1 MRAWKCRIT
10 ATSVREYLTLPA
22 TCLRPTWVPSCL
34 VGRTP
39 LVALEVLEVD
49 AGRKL
54 VVVDRHDDPIQFRL
68 LFWLGQVRAAH
79 MSGVDWRGN
88 SASEGLSTDRKS
100 SEIFA
105 AIERRL
111 RADQE
116 EGNHSAWAAAGSV
129 DSSLN
134 LLGVRSPSERA
145 FKASIIEASSYHRE
159 WRAPLP
165 RRKST
170 NPPANS
176 CGREVT
182 LLPSGCSRT

>member
-1 MRAWKCRIT
+1 MPLCLSPSYTLYGGPGIFISDHLGGFTAKEGLFMFGWATRRALIRVT
-10 ATSVREYLTLPA
+10 RQ
-22 TCLRPTWVPSCL
+22 RPT
-34 VGRTP
+34 
-39 LVALEVLEVD
+39 
-49 AGRKL
+49 KN
-54 VVVDRHDDPIQFRL
+54 
-68 LFWLGQVRAAH
+68 
-79 MSGVDWRGN
+79 GN
-88 SASEGLSTDRKS
+88 SASEGLSMDRKS

-116 EGNHSAWAAAGSV
+116 EGNHSARAAAGSV

-134 LLGVRSPSERA
+134 LLGIRSPSERA

>member
-1 MRAWKCRIT
+1 MRFWT
-10 ATSVREYLTLPA
+10 ARLLPFELLLPPTRFSARLVSASLLVAFVHLVRGPWDLH
-22 TCLRPTWVPSCL
+22 LRPF
-34 VGRTP
+34 GRLHCQRGP
-39 LVALEVLEVD
+39 FYVWMGD
-49 AGRKL
+49 AESIVIRVTRQRPTKN
-54 VVVDRHDDPIQFRL
+54 
-68 LFWLGQVRAAH
+68 
-79 MSGVDWRGN
+79 GN
-88 SASEGLSTDRKS
+88 SASEGLSMDRKS

>member
-68 LFWLGQVRAAH
+68 LFWRGRARAAH
-79 MSGVDWRGN
+79 MGGVNWPARTCGRDDPLNRAARLRGHVTFCRHDDDGVVVTAQIRARRPR
-88 SASEGLSTDRKS
+88 SPEAFRHTVVSDGVRERGGRRV
-100 SEIFA
+100 
-105 AIERRL
+105 ERRGENDDDAHGL
-111 RADQE
+111 LALKGLLALYKCVRVQ
-116 EGNHSAWAAAGSV
+116 AG
-129 DSSLN
+129 
-134 LLGVRSPSERA
+134 G
-145 FKASIIEASSYHRE
+145 I
-159 WRAPLP
+159 
-165 RRKST
+165 RR
-170 NPPANS
+170 P
-176 CGREVT
+176 
-182 LLPSGCSRT
+182 

>member
-1 MRAWKCRIT
+1 MFGWATRRALIRVT
-10 ATSVREYLTLPA
+10 RQ
-22 TCLRPTWVPSCL
+22 RPT
-34 VGRTP
+34 
-39 LVALEVLEVD
+39 
-49 AGRKL
+49 KN
-54 VVVDRHDDPIQFRL
+54 
-68 LFWLGQVRAAH
+68 
-79 MSGVDWRGN
+79 GN
-88 SASEGLSTDRKS
+88 SASEGLSMDRKS

-182 LLPSGCSRT
+182 LLPSGCSRTRAGPPKYPPLSLVNRPTLIAAVMAVLLSRIGRAACPSEIAVIGPPFERNQLLRPLHLKI